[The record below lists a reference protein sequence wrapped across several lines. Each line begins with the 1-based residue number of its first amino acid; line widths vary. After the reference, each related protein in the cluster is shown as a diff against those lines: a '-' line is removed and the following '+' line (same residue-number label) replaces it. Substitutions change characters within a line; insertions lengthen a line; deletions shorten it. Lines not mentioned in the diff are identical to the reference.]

1 MELKGKEGELR
12 FTLEI
17 KRAATGETEI
27 VELVG
32 KIGAGEVKQIL
43 GEQDGGNTQHGGQI
57 TLGASTMTVNIPDE
71 SGISIAGVYLLRL
84 TFVDVSGNIRGLT
97 PDTETLRFW

>member
-1 MELKGKEGELR
+1 MELKGQEGELR

-17 KRAATGETEI
+17 KRAATGETET

-43 GEQDGGNTQHGGQI
+43 GEQDGGNTQHGG
-57 TLGASTMTVNIPDE
+57 
-71 SGISIAGVYLLRL
+71 
-84 TFVDVSGNIRGLT
+84 
-97 PDTETLRFW
+97 